1 MDGAY
6 QLETL
11 TINDFKRCHKLIQQ
25 YKALDLGLAD
35 TSVMSIAERLNIYRI
50 LTVDERDFR
59 AIKPKTKPFTLL
71 PADGF

>member
-35 TSVMSIAERLNIYRI
+35 TSVMSVAERLNIYRI

-59 AIKPKTKPFTLL
+59 AIKPKNKPFTLL